1 MDNFRNLIFY
11 SFIKLLAGLLACGTF
26 FIIQIDCN
34 KPYFKTSLAYAIENI
49 GANDKSSVDAAFN
62 FIYRQM
68 DQYHQSVIIVGEPE
82 YQTFFP
88 SGFIGDTSSIT
99 IDSASISYPHSGKTC
114 IKATYDPNKQ
124 STLGWAGIY
133 FQYPADNWG
142 KSPGRNLSDAKR
154 LTFWVRADNPTTVEF
169 FTGGINRPP
178 KSRSEYSDSF
188 GPLSTGQKKITKEWQ
203 MLELNFKNEDLSSV
217 IGAFGFKFARNDTPN
232 SATIYLDDIAI
243 DLPKLKEPRFIQ
255 SYFDAGCEAGAP
267 INISHV
273 YDQALVILAL
283 LARGQPEDLNRAD
296 LLARALVLAQKNDR
310 TFRDGRLR
318 SAYASG
324 EILDAKQGH
333 ARIPGRW
340 NPKVQEFWEDEYSV
354 GTDTGNMAWAGI
366 ALLQAHA
373 YLLNRGASPY
383 LQAARDIAQWIVI
396 NTKVEDS
403 IGGFSG
409 GFEGFEKAA
418 GDPTGQKVAKWRST
432 EHNIDFVAFF
442 ENLAFALK
450 ENSQEA
456 LYWGAQAN
464 HARHFV
470 EKMKNRSPQGQHF
483 WTGVSEDKTLNK
495 SPIPVDIQSFAV
507 LALKK
512 PNENEKALNWA
523 LHNCTAGRI
532 ENGFDFNCKDGD
544 GAWWEGTAQVAAALR
559 SLNRNS
565 EAVPILSRLGLVQIK
580 SGPARGAIPAASK
593 CGLTTGFTKIW
604 PSSNEAL
611 PWLYPNNPHIGA
623 TAWYIFAMLGKNPYY
638 LSSGETKSGS

>member
-1 MDNFRNLIFY
+1 MIFY
-11 SFIKLLAGLLACGTF
+11 TFIKLLAGLLACGTF

-49 GANDKSSVDAAFN
+49 SANDKSSVDAAFN

-82 YQTFFP
+82 YQTFYP

-124 STLGWAGIY
+124 STFGWAGIY

-142 KSPGRNLSDAKR
+142 KSPGRNLSGAKR
-154 LTFWVRADNPTTVEF
+154 LTFWVRADNPTIVEF
-169 FTGGINRPP
+169 FAGGINRPP
-178 KSRSEYSDSF
+178 KNRSEYSDSF
-188 GPLSTGQKKITKEWQ
+188 GPLSTGRKKITKEWQ
-203 MLELNFKNEDLSSV
+203 MLELNIKNEDLSSV
-217 IGAFGFKFARNDTPN
+217 IGAFGFKFARNDVSN
-232 SATIYLDDIAI
+232 SATIYLDDVTI
-243 DLPKLKEPRFIQ
+243 DLPRLQEPRFTQ
-255 SYFDAGCEAGAP
+255 SYFDAGCEAVAP
-267 INISHV
+267 FTAAHI

-283 LARGQPEDLNRAD
+283 LARRQPEDLNRAD

-318 SAYASG
+318 NAYASG
-324 EILDAKQGH
+324 ELLDAKQGY

-366 ALLQAHA
+366 ALAQAYA
-373 YLLNRGASPY
+373 ILPNRDASPY
-383 LQAARDIAQWIVI
+383 LQASRDIAQWIVS
-396 NTKVEDS
+396 NTKVDDS
-403 IGGFSG
+403 IGGYSAG
-409 GFEGFEKAA
+409 LDGFEKTA
-418 GDPTGQKVAKWRST
+418 GDPTGQKFSKWRST
-432 EHNIDFVAFF
+432 EHNIDLVAFF

-456 LYWGAQAN
+456 LYWGAQDN

-483 WTGVSEDKTLNK
+483 WTGVSEDGTLNK

-523 LHNCTAGRI
+523 LHNCTACRI

-638 LSSGETKSGS
+638 LSSAETKSGS